1 MGPLNKLIIYSLSMI
16 ILPIMSYFI
25 SDYLFKNFTTDHWAN
40 IYSAIVAV
48 LVVHCVLFSFVYQ
61 AYHED
66 RIETMRISEKK
77 AE

>member
-1 MGPLNKLIIYSLSMI
+1 MI

-25 SDYLFKNFTTDHWAN
+25 SDHFFKSFTTDHWSN

-48 LVVHCVLFSFVYQ
+48 LVVHCILFSFVYQ
-61 AYHED
+61 AYNED
-66 RIETMRISEKK
+66 RVEEQRIQEKK